1 MVTIIWKQFKLTDK
15 QETSNLHNRTLLS
28 PSPIQSLLTNIQI
41 GATFL
46 ADNLAIN
53 IKGFKMVMSF
63 DPRLCSLAFF
73 PKNMIK
79 DVFNLLVIKII
90 LTKMVITQKN
100 CTN

>member
-1 MVTIIWKQFKLTDK
+1 MIIWKKCKLTGK
-15 QETSNLHNRTLLS
+15 QESSNLHNRTLLS

-63 DPRLCSLAFF
+63 DPRL
-73 PKNMIK
+73 
-79 DVFNLLVIKII
+79 LLLGLLSKEHD
-90 LTKMVITQKN
+90 
-100 CTN
+100 